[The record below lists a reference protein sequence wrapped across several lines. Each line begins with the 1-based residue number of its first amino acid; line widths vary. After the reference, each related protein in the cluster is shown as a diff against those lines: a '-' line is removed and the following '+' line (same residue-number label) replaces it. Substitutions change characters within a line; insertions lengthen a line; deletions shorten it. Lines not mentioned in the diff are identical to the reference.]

1 MNIQIQVQS
10 ELFERDLTE
19 LTQYVDRELGRQAYE
34 HFRKLTPV
42 RSGNARNR
50 TRYVDQG
57 STKLIEAQYPY
68 AKRLDTGWSTQAPS
82 GMSEPTQEF
91 IETQVDRA
99 IRGL

>member
-10 ELFERDLTE
+10 ELFEQDLTD

-42 RSGNARNR
+42 RTGNARNR

-57 STKLIEAQYPY
+57 RTKLIEAQYPY
-68 AKRLDTGWSTQAPS
+68 ARRLDTGWSNQAPD
-82 GMSEPTQEF
+82 GMTQPTQEF